1 MSVGKNGSHTE
12 SLTAT
17 ATFGDKSK
25 KKTLHW
31 TKDGYNEKEIEV
43 NVQIYNPSGTVNLNE
58 ISVELK
64 NLKMFKVKDA
74 SKVTNI
80 GSDYTYD
87 LNMDQSINEG
97 KTITVKLTLVKR
109 GVTWWK
115 PNDSSVHSGEIFVTV
130 TGNNKKGNSSSG
142 TAALNV
148 NYQNDL
154 KKTDDEQKAE
164 QEAEKNAEKSLA
176 DAVDSFV
183 DLSDKMALDPDI
195 EKYIGHNQFKKWNS
209 ESDLIKN

>member
-1 MSVGKNGSHTE
+1 
-12 SLTAT
+12 
-17 ATFGDKSK
+17 
-25 KKTLHW
+25 
-31 TKDGYNEKEIEV
+31 
-43 NVQIYNPSGTVNLNE
+43 
-58 ISVELK
+58 
-64 NLKMFKVKDA
+64 
-74 SKVTNI
+74 
-80 GSDYTYD
+80 
-87 LNMDQSINEG
+87 MDQSINEG